1 MDARRQSQRQ
11 FRAGDPRRTSFGRT
25 TGLDVLVP
33 RPGRT
38 DPYDSGMAHSEEM
51 VAARLA
57 ARNAAIADT
66 RVALRSWSD
75 RPSQL
80 LPWVAISAIIAA
92 ILLLATYIVAV
103 TATPEQTSGSLIAAD
118 PSAHWADFGF
128 ILGRNFTV
136 LLLHLMVCFAT
147 YLVRRS
153 LPIQAGEMRGFQA
166 WIHRNASTPALL
178 LVVALT
184 IYSILQQALVLGHSL
199 ADLSAHGDMTAAGIL
214 VRLLPHAVPELIA
227 VFLPLAAA
235 LWLESRDRNKELLA
249 AVAAC
254 VVIAVPVVIASAFV
268 EVVIASDFF

>member
-1 MDARRQSQRQ
+1 MVRVARLDD
-11 FRAGDPRRTSFGRT
+11 RAGVAAG
-25 TGLDVLVP
+25 
-33 RPGRT
+33 T
-38 DPYDSGMAHSEEM
+38 DPYDRGMATRQDTA
-51 VAARLA
+51 AARLA
-57 ARNAAIADT
+57 ARNAAIADS
-66 RVALRSWSD
+66 RVALRSWSE

-80 LPWVAISAIIAA
+80 LPWVGISAAIAA
-92 ILLLATYIVAV
+92 ILLLATYIVSV
-103 TATPEQTSGSLIAAD
+103 SATPEATSGSLIAAD
-118 PSAHWADFGF
+118 PSARWADFWF

-153 LPIQAGEMRGFQA
+153 LPIQAGEMSGVQA
-166 WIHRNASTPALL
+166 WIHRNAATPALL

-184 IYSILQQALVLGHSL
+184 MYSILQQALILGHSL
-199 ADLSAHGDMTAAGIL
+199 ADLSGKGGMTSAEIL

-235 LWLESRDRNKELLA
+235 LWLESRDRNRELLA

-254 VVIAVPVVIASAFV
+254 VIIAVPVVIASAFV